1 MRDALGRTGILGLL
15 LVLIAVGVLTAYDP
29 VVGGGIALLL
39 AGLGLIAKGVADS
52 AMRAFGLK

>member
-1 MRDALGRTGILGLL
+1 MRDTLGLTGL
-15 LVLIAVGVLTAYDP
+15 VGVALVLLAVGLLTAYDP
-29 VVGGGIALLL
+29 VVGGGVALLL

>member
-15 LVLIAVGVLTAYDP
+15 LVLLAIGVLTAYDP

-39 AGLGLIAKGVADS
+39 AGLGLIAKGVADT